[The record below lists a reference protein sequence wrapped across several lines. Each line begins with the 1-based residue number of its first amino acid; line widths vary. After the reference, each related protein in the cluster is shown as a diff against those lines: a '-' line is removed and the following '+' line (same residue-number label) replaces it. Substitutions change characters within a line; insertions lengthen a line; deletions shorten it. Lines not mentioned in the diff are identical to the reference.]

1 MIFVG
6 DGALL
11 WRAVRHARADGHPVD
26 LVCHGPRTTPPPGFD
41 PGSAREV
48 RSGADL
54 DALAGELAE
63 RCTDG
68 LLWSIDNP
76 FLFREKV
83 LASGLRLLN
92 VHGGPL
98 PSYRGLPPVTAAY
111 AVLHGETSFAATL
124 HEIDAGIDTGPVLAE
139 ARFRVDPDAVLEDV
153 LSDLVEAAHRAFTEN
168 LGAVVDGT
176 AGPARRPEGEPGYY
190 GLAEGLALAGMRDHP
205 RYDQA
210 TDLGMFAD
218 YYPDAATA
226 WGR

>member
-11 WRAVRHARADGHPVD
+11 WRAVRHAQDGGHPVD
-26 LVCHGPRTTPPPGFD
+26 LVCHGPRTTPPAGFD
-41 PGSAREV
+41 PDRARRI
-48 RSGADL
+48 RSGREL
-54 DALAGELAE
+54 DELAGELAQ

-68 LLWSIDNP
+68 PLWSIDNP
-76 FLFREKV
+76 FLLREKM

-124 HEIDAGIDTGPVLAE
+124 HEIDDGIDTGPVLAQVE
-139 ARFRVDPDAVLEDV
+139 FPVEPDAVLEDV
-153 LSDLVEAAHRAFTEN
+153 LTDLVEAAHRAFTEN
-168 LGAVVDGT
+168 LGPVVDGT
-176 AGPARRPEGEPGYY
+176 AGPARRPGGEPGYY
-190 GLAEGLALAGMRDHP
+190 GLEQGIALAGMRAHP
-205 RYDQA
+205 RYEQA
-210 TDLGMFAD
+210 TDLGMFSD

-226 WGR
+226 WGS